1 MPFLRNPLTYLTFL
15 VLAARICSPCQ
26 TLLAVD
32 QSCLLLTKAACCS
45 PKLDIGVSTLHTID
59 VMSQTNN
66 TPPTRTA
73 VWSQL
78 VQISVLD
85 LATCLQCGTSK
96 SFALERL
103 PKSRRRISQTAV
115 DMQGW
120 WDVIG
125 KQSEVSSLQC
135 RRFSLYR
142 KPLVRSQ
149 CVGCLRCVR
158 DSCSSTYG
166 LYWRQAAGE

>member
-1 MPFLRNPLTYLTFL
+1 
-15 VLAARICSPCQ
+15 
-26 TLLAVD
+26 
-32 QSCLLLTKAACCS
+32 
-45 PKLDIGVSTLHTID
+45 VSTLHTID

-73 VWSQL
+73 VWLQL

-96 SFALERL
+96 TFALERL

-120 WDVIG
+120 WDVIW
-125 KQSEVSSLQC
+125 KQSEVSLLQC
-135 RRFSLYR
+135 RRFPLYR

-166 LYWRQAAGE
+166 PYWRQAAWRVTQIQQAASFTAVYAKDSDFSWPRQVSQ